1 MNKQIDS
8 MYSTTWLDKAT
19 FPVILCIWLTI
30 TLIFG
35 LIYFFL
41 SSDHTHLIYAHNQTQ
56 VTSIFDA
63 IYFSFVSATTTG
75 FGDIIPIGWFKVIAV
90 AQVVVCWLLLAVVTS
105 KLVSIKQ
112 DAMLTELYDIS
123 FKEKINRLRSSLLL
137 FRQSLDR
144 ITTALDEKEFK
155 PKMIKLVN
163 GYLTTLD
170 YTVTEIKLAIDSN
183 KSNKY
188 TKTLD
193 PISTEILFN
202 STLNSFEKVDELLAA
217 LTKEKVDWK
226 KDISV
231 GLLSKC
237 TLSND
242 SLFNSLE
249 YAGLKE
255 ETARDLISRKEEIKE
270 KLRNQIYD

>member
-1 MNKQIDS
+1 

>member
-1 MNKQIDS
+1 MQKKLTDLRD
-8 MYSTTWLDKAT
+8 TTWLDKAT
-19 FPVILCIWLTI
+19 FPKILAIWFVI
-30 TLIFG
+30 TLLFG
-35 LIYFFL
+35 GMYHFL
-41 SSDHTHLIYAHNQTQ
+41 ATDSAHLVYARDNSKVENLTD
-56 VTSIFDA
+56 T
-63 IYFSFVSATTTG
+63 IYFSFVAATTTG
-75 FGDIIPIGWFKVIAV
+75 FGDIVPFGWFKIIAV
-90 AQVVVCWLLLAVVTS
+90 VQVVIGLLLLAVVTS
-105 KLVSIKQ
+105 RLVSIKQ

-123 FKEKINRLRSSLLL
+123 FKEKISRLRSSLLL
-137 FRQSLDR
+137 FRQSIDR
-144 ITTALDEKEFK
+144 VTTALEEKEFK

-170 YTVTEIKLAIDSN
+170 YTVTEIKLAIDAN

-202 STLNSFEKVDELLAA
+202 STLSSFEKVEELLVT
-217 LTKEKVDWK
+217 LGKEKLDWK

-237 TLSND
+237 TLSMD

-249 YAGLKE
+249 NAGLKE
-255 ETARDLISRKEEIKE
+255 ETAKDLLSRKDEIKE
-270 KLRNQIYD
+270 TLRNQMYD